1 MNIHEAKYSLAA
13 GVDNLYNILL
23 ESRSTLNIFLEV
35 MSRWAEELVTRRIVK
50 ETVTRRQPCWIQQGI
65 IFGR

>member
-1 MNIHEAKYSLAA
+1 MNIHDAKHSLAA

-23 ESRSTLNIFLEV
+23 ESRPTLNISLEV

-50 ETVTRRQPCWIQQGI
+50 ETETHG
-65 IFGR
+65 